1 MRPRLCLSLLIGT
14 LGIAQADSMP
24 IVMMSGKAI
33 TPRAPSI
40 TFTIQNPGRAAAKTH
55 VLTMTGQEV
64 AELSALSL
72 NRFVWDGKDVDQQD
86 VDPGFYVVQ
95 IQQNGSFWHGPV
107 IVKR

>member
-1 MRPRLCLSLLIGT
+1 MRLLPLIALAALSGT
-14 LGIAQADSMP
+14 AFADALP
-24 IVMMSGKAI
+24 VVVMSGKAI
-33 TPRAPSI
+33 TPLAPSI
-40 TFTIQNPGRAAAKTH
+40 TFTIQNPGRVVAKTH
-55 VLTMTGQEV
+55 VFTMTGQEI

-107 IVKR
+107 VVNR